1 MRALF
6 LHVPLCDEDGWT
18 PTQRKKN
25 TYKQDGMEEETMI
38 VYLICYVVSFILAR
52 FGIYLLSGAVMIG
65 SACWLYYSEYRKTRN
80 LIHLRVL
87 FSLFWVGGEG
97 IACLKLSR
105 LQTDWSVMTWICLA
119 LAYIGFWVVFEIL
132 TQIYGSGHDHYGR
145 WRGYTGNPA
154 PVFHMICGLTVVS
167 ALAFASEAVV
177 LGYVPFLVRGVPH
190 AYSEFHLTGIHY
202 ITVSCV
208 LIPSLTVLYFHM
220 ARGRES
226 SRCAV
231 TAIVMTLISLLIPI
245 LCVSRFQFIF
255 AVVLATFTYIS
266 LQKLFQPAYLLILF
280 VVIIPVYLILTV
292 ARSHDVVYL
301 NGIFEMKWEHMPIFI
316 TQPYMYIANNY
327 DNFNC
332 LVESLTTHSMG
343 MKGLFPL
350 WALTG
355 LKFFFPQLINF
366 PIFVDKKELTTLT
379 MFYDAYYDFGWI
391 GVLVF
396 SCLLGFVAYLLV
408 VKLREMHNPMGYLLY
423 AQMGAYLMLSFFTTW
438 FSNTTTW
445 FYLIVT
451 GILAVYYHISEHR
464 R

>member
-1 MRALF
+1 M
-6 LHVPLCDEDGWT
+6 
-18 PTQRKKN
+18 
-25 TYKQDGMEEETMI
+25 
-38 VYLICYVVSFILAR
+38 
-52 FGIYLLSGAVMIG
+52 
-65 SACWLYYSEYRKTRN
+65 
-80 LIHLRVL
+80 
-87 FSLFWVGGEG
+87 
-97 IACLKLSR
+97 
-105 LQTDWSVMTWICLA
+105 
-119 LAYIGFWVVFEIL
+119 
-132 TQIYGSGHDHYGR
+132 
-145 WRGYTGNPA
+145 
-154 PVFHMICGLTVVS
+154 
-167 ALAFASEAVV
+167 
-177 LGYVPFLVRGVPH
+177 
-190 AYSEFHLTGIHY
+190 
-202 ITVSCV
+202 
-208 LIPSLTVLYFHM
+208 
-220 ARGRES
+220 
-226 SRCAV
+226 
-231 TAIVMTLISLLIPI
+231 
-245 LCVSRFQFIF
+245 
-255 AVVLATFTYIS
+255 LATFTYIS

>member
-1 MRALF
+1 
-6 LHVPLCDEDGWT
+6 
-18 PTQRKKN
+18 
-25 TYKQDGMEEETMI
+25 MI
-38 VYLICYVVSFILAR
+38 VYLICYAASWIFAR
-52 FGIYLLSGAVMIG
+52 FGLYYLSGAALFLAAG
-65 SACWLYYSEYRKTRN
+65 YLYAYDYRRSGN
-80 LIHLRVL
+80 LIHLRGL
-87 FSLFWVGGEG
+87 FSCFWVGGQG
-97 IACLKLSR
+97 AACLKLSK
-105 LQTDWSVMTWICLA
+105 LQTDWVLQTWICFFLA
-119 LAYIGFWVVFEIL
+119 LVGFWITFEVL
-132 TQIYGSGHDHYGR
+132 DRLMGGNERFTMNRYRQRSTGR
-145 WRGYTGNPA
+145 PLFFCI
-154 PVFHMICGLTVVS
+154 VGLTVIS
-167 ALAFASEAVV
+167 AAAFVTEAAV
-177 LGYVPFLVRGVPH
+177 LGFIPVLVRGVPH
-190 AYSEFHLTGIHY
+190 AYSAFHMTGLHY
-202 ITVSCV
+202 VTVSCV
-208 LIPSLTVLYFHM
+208 LIPAMTVLYFEQGGS
-220 ARGRES
+220 RSGRKNGL
-226 SRCAV
+226 
-231 TAIVMTLISLLIPI
+231 IVLCVLVSVAIPI
-245 LCVSRFQFIF
+245 LCVSRFQLVF
-255 AVVLATFTYIS
+255 AVILAVFTFCAS
-266 LQKLFQPAYLLILF
+266 QKNVSPWLF
-280 VVIIPVYLILTV
+280 VAAVVALIPCYVLLTA
-292 ARSHDVVYL
+292 ARSHDVTYL
-301 NGIFEMKWEHMPIFI
+301 NGIFEMKNSRMPIFVS
-316 TQPYMYIANNY
+316 QPYIYIANNY